1 LDGWWAAYS
10 RAAVTSMA
18 MCIIIITATNA
29 FELARYHCVKL
40 IDIASVKRWQPV
52 FDPKRTHRVPL
63 TESAFVSRNN
73 VDRIFRCVRRLF
85 VVIGVFRTLPG
96 FRFIFPVYILLLR
109 WRLTSTE
116 ASMVICPIQ
125 FGGRAA
131 FGGTGGGESGGNIDL

>member
-1 LDGWWAAYS
+1 
-10 RAAVTSMA
+10 MA

-52 FDPKRTHRVPL
+52 FDPKRTHWVPL

-73 VDRIFRCVRRLF
+73 IDRIFRCVRRLF

-96 FRFIFPVYILLLR
+96 FRFIFPVYIFASALAANKHRSFHGYLPHPVWWPSRLRRNRRRRERRKYWPVNLHLYIPQLALL
-109 WRLTSTE
+109 
-116 ASMVICPIQ
+116 
-125 FGGRAA
+125 
-131 FGGTGGGESGGNIDL
+131 